1 MKRFSILF
9 AILLALICIPY
20 ITSAQ
25 ENDEGQGEGAEI
37 PETDES
43 DAVEITDTNLAS
55 AIRSTLG
62 LGTDAE
68 ITASDML
75 NLTSLQA
82 KKAGI
87 SDLSGLAHATHLT
100 TLNLASNS
108 ISNLTPLKDLLSLN
122 HLDLYSNQV
131 TDLGSLS
138 GLESLTSLE
147 VGKNVITDIEAL
159 GDLTSL
165 TSLYLDDNKL
175 TDFSD
180 LSSLTG
186 LSVLSLS
193 KTGISDLSVLEKLTN
208 LTQLYLTGNEISS
221 ITALS
226 KLPKLGWL
234 FLAQNQISDVS
245 PLVGVESLM
254 SLRLLGNPVS
264 DASLL
269 YPLTQGGLIDVDIE
283 IPPPSDTDPPSVVIT
298 VPTTAQNGA
307 FDVTITFSEAV
318 SGFEQS
324 DLSISGAAT
333 ATVTAWSTTD
343 DTVFTATITPTRD
356 SEMMLSV
363 AAGVATD
370 AANNN
375 NTASETLTVTVD
387 MTSPGVSLSVPADAQ
402 NGAFDV
408 TITFTQVVSNFL
420 QADLTLSG
428 TAAATVTA
436 WSSTD
441 DRVYTATVTPTTSGN
456 VVLSIAAGVATDA
469 AGNQNT
475 ASDSQT
481 VTVTLEWMPD
491 ANLKAAVRGALGL
504 QAEETLTTAKMT
516 ELRTLDA
523 PLREIEKLT
532 GLEHATSLTNLDLGD
547 NSISDIKPLEDLT
560 SLTNLE
566 LDDNSI
572 SDIKPLE
579 DLTSLKELDL
589 RDNSISEIKPLEDL
603 TSLMKLNLATNSI
616 SDVSDLKGLTNLT
629 DLWLG
634 GNSISDVS
642 DLKDLTNL
650 TSLYLTANSIS
661 DVSDLK
667 DLTSLTMLDM
677 AINSIS
683 DVNPL
688 KDLTSLEHL
697 YLYENS
703 VSDVSGLKDL
713 TSLKHLYLYKN
724 SISDVSDLK
733 DLTNLT
739 TLDLGKNSI
748 SDVSDLKDLTNLKS
762 LRLDHNS
769 IRNVS
774 VFEKL
779 TSLEWVWLA
788 GNPISDTSPLYDLL
802 SANGGTITYIDIDVS
817 RYAPWDVNKDGSVD
831 ASDVA
836 LVTAALGQSGA
847 DIIDS
852 RTDVNGDGTVD
863 ADDLTLVTENLDA
876 DDAAAPSAI
885 EGIASLLDPAVLESL
900 DPEVLAAQLSSL
912 RSKSDGSLKYL
923 RAIALLESVLSALRP
938 AETLL
943 LANYP
948 NPFNPET
955 WIPYHLSNPS
965 QVVITLY
972 DVRGSVVR
980 RLELG
985 HQREGYYTS
994 RSRAAYW
1001 DGRNSMGERVA
1012 SGVYLY
1018 QLQADNI
1025 SLLRKMLLLK

>member
-25 ENDEGQGEGAEI
+25 EDGGGQGEGAEI
-37 PETDES
+37 PEADES

-62 LGTDAE
+62 LDTDAE

-82 KKAGI
+82 KDAGI

-108 ISNLTPLKDLLSLN
+108 ISDLSPLKDLLSLN

-138 GLESLTSLE
+138 RLESLTSLE

-193 KTGISDLSVLEKLTN
+193 RTGISDLSALEKLTT

-245 PLVGVESLM
+245 PLVGLESLM

-324 DLSISGAAT
+324 DLSISGTAT

-356 SEMMLSV
+356 GEMMLSV

-375 NTASETLTVTVD
+375 NTAVETQMLTVD

-402 NGAFDV
+402 NSAFEA
-408 TITFTQVVSNFL
+408 TITFTEVVSGFV
-420 QADLTLSG
+420 QADFSLG
-428 TAAATVTA
+428 G
-436 WSSTD
+436 
-441 DRVYTATVTPTTSGN
+441 TATVSITAWTTTDNTVWTATLTPTTSGTLT
-456 VVLSIAAGVATDA
+456 LSIAAGAVTDT
-469 AGNQNT
+469 AGNTNVLSTAEVNITLNVDDAFVSVCDRTTEVRNAIVAALPNVSKCADVTAADLATIKGIDIPYENITALKEGDFNGLTALTRLYLYDNDLSSLPAGIFDDLTALEKLSLSNNDLSSLPAGIFDDLTALEKLWLSNNDLSSLPADIFDDLIALEGLYLGNNDLSSLPAGIFDDLTALTQLSLSDNDLSSLHKGVFEDLTALEKLWLDNNDLSSLPAGIFDDLTALKVLYLYDNDLSSLPAGIFDDLTALTELNLYNNDLSSLPEGIFEGLTALKRLYLDNNDLSSLPAGIFDDLTALEVLYLYDNDLSSLPAGIFDDLTALARLYLYGNT
-475 ASDSQT
+475 VDPLSLTVSLKQIEAGQFK
-481 VTVTLEWMPD
+481 VTVPTGAPFNVSLTLRVTNGSIDEEATAP
-491 ANLKAAVRGALGL
+491 LTISRGRV
-504 QAEETLTTAKMT
+504 ESETLT
-516 ELRTLDA
+516 
-523 PLREIEKLT
+523 
-532 GLEHATSLTNLDLGD
+532 
-547 NSISDIKPLEDLT
+547 
-560 SLTNLE
+560 
-566 LDDNSI
+566 
-572 SDIKPLE
+572 
-579 DLTSLKELDL
+579 
-589 RDNSISEIKPLEDL
+589 
-603 TSLMKLNLATNSI
+603 
-616 SDVSDLKGLTNLT
+616 
-629 DLWLG
+629 
-634 GNSISDVS
+634 
-642 DLKDLTNL
+642 
-650 TSLYLTANSIS
+650 
-661 DVSDLK
+661 
-667 DLTSLTMLDM
+667 
-677 AINSIS
+677 
-683 DVNPL
+683 
-688 KDLTSLEHL
+688 
-697 YLYENS
+697 
-703 VSDVSGLKDL
+703 
-713 TSLKHLYLYKN
+713 
-724 SISDVSDLK
+724 
-733 DLTNLT
+733 
-739 TLDLGKNSI
+739 
-748 SDVSDLKDLTNLKS
+748 
-762 LRLDHNS
+762 
-769 IRNVS
+769 
-774 VFEKL
+774 
-779 TSLEWVWLA
+779 
-788 GNPISDTSPLYDLL
+788 
-802 SANGGTITYIDIDVS
+802 VS
-817 RYAPWDVNKDGSVD
+817 RAPGTTDAVLVDIETLPPIPGGHSGYELVKSADLPLTVIDALGNAAPRRIPVD
-831 ASDVA
+831 AV
-836 LVTAALGQSGA
+836 
-847 DIIDS
+847 
-852 RTDVNGDGTVD
+852 
-863 ADDLTLVTENLDA
+863 
-876 DDAAAPSAI
+876 PS
-885 EGIASLLDPAVLESL
+885 ET
-900 DPEVLAAQLSSL
+900 
-912 RSKSDGSLKYL
+912 
-923 RAIALLESVLSALRP
+923 VLS
-938 AETLL
+938 
-943 LANYP
+943 ANYP

-955 WIPYHLSNPS
+955 WIPYQLSNTS
-965 QVVITLY
+965 DVKITIY
-972 DVRGSVVR
+972 DMRGTVVR
-980 RLELG
+980 RLDLG
-985 HQREGYYTS
+985 HQRAGYYTR

-1001 DGRNSMGERVA
+1001 DGRNNRGERVA
-1012 SGVYLY
+1012 SGIYFY
-1018 QLQADNI
+1018 QFEAENV
-1025 SLLRKMLLLK
+1025 SLLRKMVILK